1 MRLLI
6 DGYNL
11 MFESTSIERG
21 LDGKN
26 ALRAARGRL
35 LHLLVDLIE
44 ESMRDKTMIV
54 FDAKKAPLGLPD
66 KYLHHGIQIVFA
78 RDWNSA
84 DELIQTEIRRHSAPK
99 TLTVVSSDHA
109 IHRKALARGAKVI
122 DSDEWLDRELE
133 NRARIARDGPNSQSL
148 ADIES
153 ESKNRELSEEEKKKW
168 LKEFGG

>member
-1 MRLLI
+1 
-6 DGYNL
+6 
-11 MFESTSIERG
+11 MFESTSVERG

-35 LHLLVDLIE
+35 LQLLVDLID

-54 FDAKKAPLGLPD
+54 FDAKKAPIGLPD
-66 KYLHHGIQIVFA
+66 RYVHHGIQIVFA
-78 RDWNSA
+78 RDWDSA

-122 DSDEWLDRELE
+122 DSDEWLDREME
-133 NRARIARDGPNSQSL
+133 IRARIARQGPESPQSI
-148 ADIES
+148 ADS
-153 ESKNRELSEEEKKKW
+153 DTESKNRELSEEEKKKW